1 MENENPKL
9 FIKEISSQITETVLK
24 EHFSEY
30 GEVKDVLIIAQ
41 KNISFVT
48 FSDPSMAQQALQQEH
63 IILGQKVEVKAAK
76 PKVPICDRKIFVGGL
91 PHAIT
96 LEAFR
101 QYFEAYGNITDAV
114 VIHDSETKLSRGFG
128 FVTYDSE
135 EAAKQVLQNTFHR
148 LQEKMVEVK
157 KVTPKQHMRNGRG
170 GFRPSPSPTP
180 STITSASASSGHDSI
195 YDVNSQPYSCWPLYG
210 GPYQPCWYDYYG
222 GYNQHPMYYGHPY
235 YYQHPYYNNRAETN
249 YQPWDH
255 YHPFPCA
262 VPDCQHP
269 YCNKNR
275 M

>member
-9 FIKEISSQITETVLK
+9 FIKEISPEITETILK

-30 GEVKDVLIIAQ
+30 GEVKDVFIIAQ

-48 FSDPSMAQQALQQEH
+48 FFDPSIAQQALQQEH
-63 IILGQKVEVKAAK
+63 IILGHKVEVKAAK
-76 PKVPICDRKIFVGGL
+76 PKIPICDRKIFVGGL

-128 FVTYDSE
+128 FVTYDSD

-148 LQEKMVEVK
+148 LQDKMVEVK
-157 KVTPKQHMRNGRG
+157 KVTPKQHMRNGWG
-170 GFRPSPSPTP
+170 GFSH
-180 STITSASASSGHDSI
+180 GSI
-195 YDVNSQPYSCWPLYG
+195 YDVNSQPYSCWP
-210 GPYQPCWYDYYG
+210 WYG
-222 GYNQHPMYYGHPY
+222 GYNQQPLYYGHPY
-235 YYQHPYYNNRAETN
+235 YYYYQHPCYYNNHHAETY
-249 YQPWDH
+249 YQPLDQ
-255 YHPFPCA
+255 YHPIPCA
-262 VPDCQHP
+262 DPDCQHS
-269 YCNKNR
+269 YCNNNR